1 MSSELGPEIGIEE
14 IHQVQLELMK
24 QIDRI
29 CAEQQLTYFLY
40 WGTLIGAVRHNGFIP
55 WDDDADI
62 VMLRPDYE
70 KLIAYLAAHETELYP
85 LRLMHY
91 STNEKY
97 LYPIARIS
105 DDRYKVVFEHE
116 PVDYGLGVFVDLYPF
131 DGWSNRKEETPAYF
145 RARKYMLKNFFLS
158 VYDHF
163 PAGNGAKWKLPLKW
177 ILYRRARRIGT
188 HGFII
193 RMDEAA
199 KKYSIEDYAYVGNL
213 NWAQDDREGTEKANL
228 IPIRHPFEDTE
239 LSIPQGYDR
248 ILRDYYGN
256 YMQYPPEEERCGHHS
271 YKAYRKLL

>member
-1 MSSELGPEIGIEE
+1 MNNELGEEITIEE
-14 IHQVQLELMK
+14 IHQVQLELLK

-29 CAEQQLTYFLY
+29 CEEQHLTYFLY

-70 KLIAYLAAHETELYP
+70 KLITYLSTHETELYP

-105 DDRYKVVFEHE
+105 DDRFKVVFAHE
-116 PVDYGLGVFVDLYPF
+116 PVDYGLGIFVDLYPF
-131 DGWSNRKEETPAYF
+131 DGWSNKKGETPTYF
-145 RARKYMLKNFFLS
+145 RARKFMLRNFFLS

-163 PAGNGAKWKLPLKW
+163 PAGGVAKWKLPIKW
-177 ILYRRARRIGT
+177 ILYLRARRIGT

-193 RMDEAA
+193 RMDEEA
-199 KKYSIEDYAYVGNL
+199 KKYPVEDYAYVGNL

-228 IPIRHPFEDTE
+228 VPVKHRFEDAE
-239 LSIPQGYDR
+239 LTIPQGYDR
-248 ILRDYYGN
+248 ILRDYYGD

-271 YKAYRKLL
+271 YKAYRK